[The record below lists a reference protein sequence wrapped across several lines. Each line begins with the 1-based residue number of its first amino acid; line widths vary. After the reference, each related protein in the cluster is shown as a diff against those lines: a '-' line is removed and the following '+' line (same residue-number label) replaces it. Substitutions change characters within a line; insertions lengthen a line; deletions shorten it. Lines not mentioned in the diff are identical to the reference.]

1 MKRAFLGFLLAGLL
15 IATNSY
21 MVPEISR
28 YRKIQKANAGLFLL
42 SPEAEK
48 IMSLDY
54 EGIRSFWVTLDLRVF
69 LATILEQHPYFPEWV
84 GDVVFKAYRVA
95 SALNPYYFDIY
106 YIASLNLM
114 WDFKRYSDAEKV
126 LKRAIKYRK
135 SDWFW
140 YFLLSFNYF
149 YFMKKYDHA
158 AKYMTEAARLRH
170 SAFLASLASR
180 LYYASGRTEIALS
193 VLDNQIR
200 NTKDENWKKE
210 LLKRKKALL
219 GVLKIERAVEA
230 FKRKEGRLPHDLNEL
245 LQKGYMKKIPEDP
258 YGGRF
263 YIDSDGT
270 VKSTSNFVEHHRKN
284 E

>member
-1 MKRAFLGFLLAGLL
+1 MKRVFLGFLLAGLL

-149 YFMKKYDHA
+149 YFMKKYDLA
-158 AKYMTEAARLRH
+158 AEYMTEAAKLKR

-180 LYYASGRTEIALS
+180 LYYASGRTEIALNI
-193 VLDNQIR
+193 LDGQIK
-200 NTKDENWKKE
+200 NTDDENWKRE

-230 FKRKEGRLPHDLNEL
+230 FKRKEGRLPYDLNEL
-245 LQKGYMKKIPEDP
+245 KQKGYMKKIPQDP

-270 VKSTSNFVEHHRKN
+270 VKSTSNLVEHHRKN